1 MLLRPAKQYSWSL
14 NFAARSP
21 ISGRVYQ
28 ELGRKVAETP
38 RKLDRA
44 ARGGRSLGRSML
56 KRRGHGQT
64 KGTHLM
70 RLQIVRLENGQY
82 LATSTDFPGL
92 VAQGRTKSEVVTVAQ
107 RWSGSWSNPIWH
119 VCTDPSHPPL
129 VQFPTQ
135 QETLYKQVLNR
146 MRDRKNSGVGDSDIV
161 DSISAEVIRLLSH
174 PSDSSSEGY
183 RLQQMRRQIAKE
195 WGTVFR
201 RLDNLAHLAGW
212 FVLDCIRDKNGD
224 ELHFVLRLLALES
237 IRSVFATVNQL
248 RAALTGD
255 TFGYW
260 RTLYETFVKSQFLL
274 QFTEEDA
281 DLPGRFS
288 YYTNSMYLEFYR
300 KFAPADDE
308 HASDNTWTKS
318 EEFYASRY
326 NNKGKGSY
334 GWAYPLIPTSKGQ
347 PHRRPTFRQL
357 AQAVDKNSASL
368 NKYYDVAT
376 SKTHGQFIMGDTGI
390 RPSLSRSISVDS
402 FSVGN
407 IALVLEFTMPHFEKV
422 LLNACASCTNP
433 EHRHVLGIVRT
444 VIAET
449 NKVISDIKSTNPDMH
464 G

>member
-1 MLLRPAKQYSWSL
+1 
-14 NFAARSP
+14 
-21 ISGRVYQ
+21 
-28 ELGRKVAETP
+28 
-38 RKLDRA
+38 
-44 ARGGRSLGRSML
+44 
-56 KRRGHGQT
+56 
-64 KGTHLM
+64 M

-82 LATSTDFPGL
+82 LATSAEFPGL

-119 VCTDPSHPPL
+119 VCTDPSHPSL
-129 VQFPTQ
+129 VPFPTQ
-135 QETLYKQVLNR
+135 QETLYEQVLNR
-146 MRDRKNSGVGDSDIV
+146 MRARKNSRVGDSDIV
-161 DSISAEVIRLLSH
+161 DSISCEVIRLLSQ
-174 PSDSSSEGY
+174 PSDSISEGY
-183 RLQQMRRQIAKE
+183 RLQQMRRQIARE

-224 ELHFVLRLLALES
+224 ELQFVLGLLALES

-300 KFAPADDE
+300 EFAPADDK

-326 NNKGKGSY
+326 NKKGKGSY
-334 GWAYPLIPTSKGQ
+334 GWAYPLIRTSKGQ

-357 AQAVDKNSASL
+357 AEAVDKNSASL
-368 NKYYDVAT
+368 NKYYIVAT

-390 RPSLSRSISVDS
+390 RPSLSGSISVDS

-407 IALVLEFTMPHFEKV
+407 IALVLKFTMPHFEKV